1 MRLLT
6 LSRSNMCIHLRVNLI
21 QFCLKTFVPA
31 RKAIPMIRKVSFSFF
46 TAMLVTSFFLSHA
59 SAQQQFAPADN
70 VIVERLDNI
79 LERLERI
86 ELRLATMDAGRNLAS
101 AMRVDMSTGMLKNA
115 AGRKIGF
122 WGMDGIPTTI
132 FR

>member
-1 MRLLT
+1 
-6 LSRSNMCIHLRVNLI
+6 
-21 QFCLKTFVPA
+21 
-31 RKAIPMIRKVSFSFF
+31 
-46 TAMLVTSFFLSHA
+46 MLATSFFLSHA

-70 VIVERLDNI
+70 VIVERLDSI

-86 ELRLATMDAGRNLAS
+86 ELRLATMDAGRNVAGRNLTS

-115 AGRKIGF
+115 AGRTIGF